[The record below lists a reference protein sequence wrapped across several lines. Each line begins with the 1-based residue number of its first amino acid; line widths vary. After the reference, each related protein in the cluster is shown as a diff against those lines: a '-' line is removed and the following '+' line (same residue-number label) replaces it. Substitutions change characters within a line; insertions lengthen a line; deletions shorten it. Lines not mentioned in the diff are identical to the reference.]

1 MPSLPTG
8 TVTFLFTDIEG
19 STLLLERVGDRQ
31 YADVLREHERLLR
44 EAFAQGGGHEIDTQ
58 GDSFFVA
65 FQSARDAVATAVA
78 AQLSVNAHAWPPGVA
93 VRVRMGLHTGTP
105 TSAGGHYVGL
115 DVHRAARICASGH
128 GGQILL
134 SLETGRLVED
144 NPPSGVSLRDQGSH
158 RLKDLQQPEKLFQ
171 VLHRELPDQF
181 PPLKSLDAF
190 PNNLPR
196 QLTGFVGREQEMAE
210 VKRLLM
216 TTCLL
221 TLTGT
226 GGAGK
231 TRLALQV
238 AADVLEGYPDGVWL
252 AELAALSDPALV
264 PQTVAAALGVRE
276 VPGRPIL
283 ETLVHYLQ
291 RKKLLL
297 VLDNCEHLVAACAQ
311 LAGELLRTCQNLR
324 ILATS
329 REALNIQGEVAWR
342 VPSLSLPD
350 RRQIPSLERLA
361 QFEAVRLFVERAA
374 AAKPT
379 FALTRENAAP
389 VAAVVQR
396 LDGIPLAIEL
406 AAARVPALSV
416 DQIAAR
422 LDDRFRLLTRGSRA
436 SLPRQQT
443 LRAALDWSYQLL
455 TDREQRLLRR
465 FSVFAGGWTLEA
477 AETVCGGEGI
487 EEFEVLDLLTQL
499 VFKSLVVTDEQNGE
513 VRYRFLETVRQYGL
527 EKLDESGETEA
538 IRKRHRDWY
547 LGLAERAEPELQG
560 VKQAAWFDQLEAEH
574 DNLRAALKSSQTG
587 GEARAGMRLAKAL
600 MRFWLVRGFAGEG
613 REYMASILTRPEAA
627 EPTALRAQ
635 VLWAAGGLAWRQGDY
650 LSARALLGESLAIC
664 RGLGDRSGIGQAL
677 NALGLVAREQGDRAT
692 ARALHEEY
700 LAIARE
706 LGDKSGIGLAL
717 NNLGLIAREE
727 GNYATARALHE
738 ESLALRR
745 ELKELFNIS
754 QSLNNLGMVAT
765 AQKEFA
771 SARTFYEESLALSRE
786 LGDKLHIAYALN
798 NLGDIAYHQGD
809 DAAARALNEESLKIK
824 RDLGDKRGI
833 ANSLNHLGRVARRQG
848 DVAAARALY
857 AESLTIRRELWD
869 RLGIAECLEGFAGL
883 AGAQGQPR
891 RVARLFGA
899 AEGLREA
906 IGVTLPPSV
915 RADYDSTVAA
925 ARASL
930 GEAALARAWAEGRAM
945 TLEQA
950 IEYALAE
957 EAWPKDE

>member
-1 MPSLPTG
+1 VPSLPNG

-31 YADVLREHERLLR
+31 YADVLRDHQRLLR
-44 EAFAQGGGHEIDTQ
+44 AAFAQGGGHEIDTQ

-65 FQSARDAVATAVA
+65 FQSAWDAVATAVA
-78 AQLSVNAHAWPPGVA
+78 AQLSVNAHAWPQGVA

-105 TSAGGHYVGL
+105 TIAGGHYVGL

-134 SLETGRLVED
+134 SLETGHLVED
-144 NPPSGVSLRDQGSH
+144 NPPPGVSLKDQGSH

-171 VLHRELPDQF
+171 VLHPELPEQF

-196 QLTGFVGREQEMAE
+196 QLTGFIGREREIAE
-210 VKRLLM
+210 VKRLLT

-226 GGAGK
+226 GGSGK

-238 AADVLEGYPDGVWL
+238 AADVLEGYTDGVWL
-252 AELAALSDPALV
+252 AELAALSDPAPV

-276 VPGRPIL
+276 VPGRPML
-283 ETLVHYLQ
+283 ETLLHYLQ

-311 LAGELLRTCQNLR
+311 LAGELLRTCQGLR

-329 REALNIQGEVAWR
+329 REALNIQGEIAWR

-350 RRQIPSLERLA
+350 RRQLPSLEQLT

-379 FALTRENAAP
+379 FALTLENAAP

-455 TDREQRLLRR
+455 TEREQRLLRR

-477 AETVCGGEGI
+477 AETVCGGDGI

-499 VFKSLVVTDEQNGE
+499 VFKSLVVTDEHNGG

-527 EKLDESGETEA
+527 EKLEEFEETEA

-547 LGLAERAEPELQG
+547 LGLAERAEPELRG
-560 VKQAAWFDQLEAEH
+560 VKQAAWFDQLETEH
-574 DNLRAALKSSQTG
+574 DNLRAALEWSHTD
-587 GEARAGMRLAKAL
+587 GEAHAGMRLTKAL
-600 MRFWLVRGFAGEG
+600 MRFWLVRGFVGEG
-613 REYMASILTRPEAA
+613 RARTASILTRPEAA
-627 EPTALRAQ
+627 EPAALRGQ
-635 VLWAAGGLAWRQGDY
+635 VLWGAGVLAWRQGDY
-650 LSARALLGESLAIC
+650 PAARAFLDESLTIR
-664 RGLGDRSGIGQAL
+664 RGLGDRSGVGQVL
-677 NALGLVAREQGDRAT
+677 NALGLVAREQGDLAA

-700 LAIARE
+700 LAIGRE
-706 LGDKSGIGLAL
+706 MGDKSGISLAL
-717 NNLGLIAREE
+717 NNLGLVAREE
-727 GNYATARALHE
+727 GNYAAARAFHE
-738 ESLALRR
+738 QSLALRR
-745 ELKELFNIS
+745 ELKEPFNIS
-754 QSLNNLGMVAT
+754 QSLNNLGFVVT

-771 SARTFYEESLALSRE
+771 LARRFYEESLALSRE
-786 LGDKLHIAYALN
+786 LGDKLGIAYVLN

-809 DAAARALNEESLKIK
+809 DAAARALYEESLKIK
-824 RDLGDKRGI
+824 HELGDKRGI
-833 ANSLNHLGRVARRQG
+833 AYTLIHLGGVASRQG
-848 DVAAARALY
+848 DVAAARTLHV
-857 AESLTIRRELWD
+857 ESLAIRRELWD
-869 RLGIAECLEGFAGL
+869 RPGIAECLEGFADL
-883 AGAQGQPR
+883 AGVQGQPR

-906 IGVTLPPSV
+906 VGAPLPPSV
-915 RADYDSTVAA
+915 RADYDGKVAA
-925 ARASL
+925 VRASL
-930 GEAALARAWAEGRAM
+930 GEAELARAWAEGRAM

-950 IEYALAE
+950 IEYALE
-957 EAWPKDE
+957 EEDE